1 VSDLKGEDTIS
12 MPPLRMST
20 IESLGEAFLSE
31 FCPDALVHPMAVD
44 VFHLAENVLPRRG
57 INVSPAHV
65 VELGNN
71 FGLTDPSGSTSI
83 EILIRDD
90 LWDNLIEGGP
100 RAHLARATLA
110 HEFGHAL
117 LHVPVI
123 RRRRSLPSAKYLLAR
138 VARSDVP
145 AYMDAEWQ
153 AWALGGC
160 ILAPRR
166 TINMLSHISVRD
178 MANIYKVSE
187 KMMRSHLG
195 RLRIAR

>member
-1 VSDLKGEDTIS
+1 MSDLKGEDTIS

-31 FCPDALVHPMAVD
+31 FCPNALVQPMAVD
-44 VFHLAENVLPRRG
+44 VFHLAEAVLPQRG
-57 INVSPAHV
+57 IHVTPAHV

-71 FGLTDPSGSTSI
+71 FALTDPSGSTSI
-83 EILIRDD
+83 EILLRDD

-100 RAHLARATLA
+100 RANLARATLA

-123 RRRRSLPSAKYLLAR
+123 RRRRNLPTAKHLLAR
-138 VARSDVP
+138 VARSEVP
-145 AYMDAEWQ
+145 PYMDAEWQ

-166 TINMLSHISVRD
+166 TINMVAHLSIKE
-178 MANIYKVSE
+178 MAGIYQVSE
-187 KMMRSHLG
+187 KMMFWHLK
-195 RLRIAR
+195 RLKLVR

>member
-1 VSDLKGEDTIS
+1 MSDLKGEDTIS

-31 FCPDALVHPMAVD
+31 FCPDALVQPMAVD
-44 VFHLAENVLPRRG
+44 VFHLAENVLPHRG
-57 INVSPAHV
+57 IHVTPAHAP
-65 VELGNN
+65 EMGNN

-83 EILIRDD
+83 EILLRDD

-100 RAHLARATLA
+100 RANLARATLA

-117 LHVPVI
+117 LHVRVI
-123 RRRRSLPSAKYLLAR
+123 RRRRNLPTAQHLLAR
-138 VARSDVP
+138 VDRSTVP
-145 AYMDAEWQ
+145 AYKDAEWQ

-166 TINMLSHISVRD
+166 TINMVAHLGIGG
-178 MANIYKVSE
+178 MASIYQVSE
-187 KMMRSHLG
+187 KMMFYHLK
-195 RLRIAR
+195 RLKLVR